1 MKSHDLRARALDQ
14 LRRNVRTGV
23 DPYYRQRFTY
33 VMPSVGRY
41 EWQWF
46 WDSCF
51 HVIALSTLDVELAK
65 SELTTLMIPQRDD
78 GFVGHMTYWGRWG
91 PFAAALAG
99 QSRPNEW
106 RKRNS
111 GMIQPPVLAQAL
123 LRVWEESGDD
133 DYLRTMLPRV
143 RRFYEWLDRE
153 RDAESDGLIGV
164 ISPYEC
170 GLDNSPAYDAELGLN
185 RPNRRALLIKNWLLD
200 WHNVLLGRGHSFA
213 HLRRRDRFIMI
224 DPFMNAVYA
233 DGWDSLSTMHNAL
246 GEHDLARSANENLQR
261 TTEALNDLCWDE
273 TDGRW
278 IYLRGTSRAPELTL
292 AIGAIFPLI
301 IGGQDHSKVNDV
313 VQRHLLNETEFWTPY
328 PVPSVAASE
337 PTFDPDGESTIW
349 RGPVCLNLNWL
360 LARGLR
366 KHGYDEVASE
376 IESKSIEM
384 ASRDFR
390 EFYSPLSGRGMRGT
404 DFGWATVAVDMLDP
418 STRGPDDVPVNLK
431 EPGFAV

>member
-1 MKSHDLRARALDQ
+1 MTSEDLRARALDR
-14 LRRNVRTGV
+14 LRRNVRTGF

-33 VMPSVGRY
+33 VMPSIGRY

-51 HVIALSTLDVELAK
+51 HAIALSTLDVELAK
-65 SELTTLMIPQRDD
+65 SELATLMIPQRHD

-91 PFAAALAG
+91 PVAAALAG

-123 LRVWEESGDD
+123 LRVWEESDD
-133 DYLRTMLPRV
+133 EVFLRTMLPRV
-143 RRFYEWLDRE
+143 RRSYEWLDRE
-153 RDAESDGLIGV
+153 RDAESDGLIAV

-185 RPNRRALLIKNWLLD
+185 RPNRIRLLIKNWLLD
-200 WHNVLLGRGHSFA
+200 WHNVLWGRGHNFT

-233 DGWDSLSTMHNAL
+233 DAWDAISTMHSAL
-246 GEHDLARSANENLQR
+246 EENDLARSAFEHRQR
-261 TTEALNDLCWDE
+261 TSQALNDHCWSDDE
-273 TDGRW
+273 GRW
-278 IYLRGTSRAPELTL
+278 IYLRGADRIPEFTL

-301 IGGQDHSKVNDV
+301 IGSQDRSKVEEV
-313 VQRHLLNETEFWTPY
+313 VRRHLLNEQEFWTPY
-328 PVPSVAASE
+328 PIPSVAASE
-337 PTFDPDGESTIW
+337 PTFDPEGESTIW

-366 KHGYDEVASE
+366 KHGFDEVASE
-376 IESKSIEM
+376 IEAKSIEM

-404 DFGWATVAVDMLDP
+404 DFGWATVAADFVGAIP
-418 STRGPDDVPVNLK
+418 YHNRRVAHP
-431 EPGFAV
+431 

>member
-1 MKSHDLRARALDQ
+1 MKSEDLRVRASDQ
-14 LRRNVRTGV
+14 LRRNVRTGF
-23 DPYYRQRFTY
+23 DPYYRRRFTY
-33 VMPSVGRY
+33 VMPSIGRY

-51 HVIALSTLDVELAK
+51 HAIALSTLDVELAR
-65 SELTTLMIPQRDD
+65 SELATLMVPQRRN

-91 PFAAALAG
+91 PVAAALAG
-99 QSRPNEW
+99 QSRPTEW

-123 LRVWEESGDD
+123 QRVWEESGDN
-133 DYLRTMLPRV
+133 DYLRAMLPRI
-143 RRFYEWLDRE
+143 RRFYEWLNRE
-153 RDAESDGLIGV
+153 REVDSDGLIGV

-170 GLDNSPAYDAELGLN
+170 GLDNSPAYDAELGLSN
-185 RPNRRALLIKNWLLD
+185 PNRGRLLFKNWLLD
-200 WHNVLLGRGHSFA
+200 WHNVLRGRGHDFA

-233 DGWDSLSTMHNAL
+233 DGWDAISTMHDAL
-246 GEHDLARSANENLQR
+246 DQHDLVRSADEKRQR
-261 TTEALNDLCWDE
+261 TTEALNEHCWDE
-273 TDGRW
+273 EEGRW
-278 IYLRGTSRAPELTL
+278 IYLRGAARIPDFTL

-301 IGGQDHSKVNDV
+301 IGIQDPSKVNDV
-313 VQRHLLNETEFWTPY
+313 IRRHLLNEKEFWTPY

-337 PTFDPDGESTIW
+337 PTFDPEGEATIW

-366 KHGYDEVASE
+366 RHGFDQVATE
-376 IESKSIEM
+376 IEAKSIEM

-404 DFGWATVAVDMLDP
+404 DFGWATVAVDMLGRAD
-418 STRGPDDVPVNLK
+418 
-431 EPGFAV
+431 